1 MNKENFF
8 KMTTT
13 GVATVA
19 TFLFGKLDTPLYCL
33 LIFMIIDFLT
43 GYIKG
48 WYLGQASSKTGF
60 KGLAKKGFMLLIV
73 VIATLLDR
81 LTNTQTF
88 LFRTTTCFFYCSTEA
103 ISILEN
109 AYQLQIPIPKFL
121 TDKLIQ
127 IKDVTPSDSDIS
139 KENTNKEEEVNSDK
153 K

>member
-8 KMTTT
+8 KMITT
-13 GVATVA
+13 GVATGA

-33 LIFMIIDFLT
+33 LIFMIIDFIT
-43 GYIKG
+43 GYLKS
-48 WYLGQASSKTGF
+48 WYLGQASSKIGF

-121 TDKLIQ
+121 TDKLLQ
-127 IKDVTPSDSDIS
+127 IKDVNSDINE
-139 KENTNKEEEVNSDK
+139 ENSNKEEKVNSDK